1 MINCLLSQNSDLR
14 NSYSLGENIGYTD
27 WQTAGVEGDINLFYP
42 DSSIATGYEGRSGS
56 WLDKYR
62 LICKHLNSDGTLGN
76 ISYTDYNGGS
86 EGGVEF
92 GPYILDGN
100 QGLVGFNARVSTWYT
115 SNLASIQGFG
125 QDIQNIGNEN
135 ENSSNFSSLQP
146 WAGNQIMDIGT
157 VWVPNGSVIVGMQ
170 YPKMGM

>member
-1 MINCLLSQNSDLR
+1 MINCVLSQNSDLR

-76 ISYTDYNGGS
+76 ISYTDCIKLI
-86 EGGVEF
+86 F
-92 GPYILDGN
+92 HWLILLSLKD
-100 QGLVGFNARVSTWYT
+100 NAFR
-115 SNLASIQGFG
+115 
-125 QDIQNIGNEN
+125 ER
-135 ENSSNFSSLQP
+135 
-146 WAGNQIMDIGT
+146 
-157 VWVPNGSVIVGMQ
+157 
-170 YPKMGM
+170 